1 MWKRLLAALCA
12 FSLAAAIAGCTA
24 PAAEQE
30 TEQAEQAE
38 QTKTVTLYLPD
49 EQGEAVVPTQTEV
62 SFGGQDEAAALLAAL
77 VGEGVLPAEVAVG
90 SLTQEE
96 GNLTLDLNSA
106 FAEVLPSAKRSYGAL
121 APPARKPVGWFFYP
135 FSRFQNIDLD
145 RSFQLVASVIS
156 LAPTFFIST
165 SQPHTLGCDVCP
177 PLCGGFFLSQGN
189 IDFDRPF
196 QMAAP
201 RSITGGLGLPA
212 SPPS

>member
-1 MWKRLLAALCA
+1 MLKRLLAALCA
-12 FSLAAAIAGCTA
+12 CALAVAIAGCSA

-30 TEQAEQAE
+30 TEQAE

-106 FAEVLPSAKRSYGAL
+106 FAEALSASGSTGENMIMASVVDTYLAYYGAASL
-121 APPARKPVGWFFYP
+121 LITVDGGTLETGHAVYDEP
-135 FSRFQNIDLD
+135 FTQI
-145 RSFQLVASVIS
+145 
-156 LAPTFFIST
+156 
-165 SQPHTLGCDVCP
+165 
-177 PLCGGFFLSQGN
+177 
-189 IDFDRPF
+189 FD
-196 QMAAP
+196 AAP
-201 RSITGGLGLPA
+201 A
-212 SPPS
+212 A

>member
-1 MWKRLLAALCA
+1 MLKRLLAALCA
-12 FSLAAAIAGCTA
+12 CALAVAIAGCSA

-106 FAEVLPSAKRSYGAL
+106 FAEALSASGST
-121 APPARKPVGWFFYP
+121 GE
-135 FSRFQNIDLD
+135 NMIM
-145 RSFQLVASVIS
+145 ASVVDTYLAAS
-156 LAPTFFIST
+156 LLITVDGG
-165 SQPHTLGCDVCP
+165 TLETGHAVYDEP
-177 PLCGGFFLSQGN
+177 FTQ
-189 IDFDRPF
+189 IFD
-196 QMAAP
+196 AAP
-201 RSITGGLGLPA
+201 A
-212 SPPS
+212 A